1 MIVIIETNKNS
12 FFNQLK
18 TLNTSNESK
27 ENYQQHATMI
37 NQISSVESVNY
48 SPIYTTPT
56 QIPTVQQQQQQYS
69 PEFTNNNYFNPE
81 EIFQL
86 DQPIKPYNHHFTNMD
101 TGSNFPKSPPT
112 VLDLES
118 GTIHKNYIVKNE
130 FCDVNELVR
139 YEMDDTMSLT
149 SGSSASL
156 FDDGFYYT
164 DSGAYNNYPVYGH
177 GHNNNNI
184 NNYQNT
190 NQTFFPEET
199 STFVNLNDYPS
210 DNNKGFSINFSSDN
224 NFYGETPSQEQPQHF
239 NNNNS
244 LNNYSYYDGNN
255 FYATT
260 QQEQCAF

>member
-1 MIVIIETNKNS
+1 
-12 FFNQLK
+12 
-18 TLNTSNESK
+18 
-27 ENYQQHATMI
+27 MI

-56 QIPTVQQQQQQYS
+56 QISTVQQQQHQYS
-69 PEFTNNNYFNPE
+69 PEFSTNNYFNPE

-101 TGSNFPKSPPT
+101 TGSNFSKSPPT

-130 FCDVNELVR
+130 FCDPNANANELVR

-164 DSGAYNNYPVYGH
+164 DNTYNNYPVYGH
-177 GHNNNNI
+177 GENNNINNNI

-190 NQTFFPEET
+190 NQAFFPEET
-199 STFVNLNDYPS
+199 STFVLNDYPS
-210 DNNKGFSINFSSDN
+210 DNNKGFSINFSPDN
-224 NFYGETPSQEQPQHF
+224 NFYGETTPLQEQPQSF